1 MKNRFLT
8 RNQAKAIKD
17 FVSVP
22 TVSMERNAWKLSAK
36 TSTSFNVG
44 ELIPFRAI
52 EVVPGDTF
60 KMNLN
65 QIVRTSPMVVAP
77 YDVAYL
83 DTYAFFVPTRL
94 TWEKWKEFN
103 GENKRTKWVNTTQVK
118 QTPQIAAPAGGWDVG
133 SLADYF
139 AVRPNISNLQ
149 VQSERFRAYT
159 LIWNEFFRDQ
169 NLQDPA
175 LEITGSAIQ
184 QGKKRSEGNPLANAV
199 HGGAPLPL
207 NKYHDYFTS
216 ALPSPQKAADV
227 LLPLGGIA
235 PISGIAVADKITTLT
250 PDKIL
255 QVELKN
261 PGQPPVGRQSFDFQ
275 TATNPA
281 SDTGD
286 ILVQQA
292 SVEAI
297 KASDRD
303 KLLIEGLSGL
313 QVDLSSST
321 AATINDLRKAF
332 QLQRYF
338 ERNARSGTRYIEYI
352 KAQFGVS
359 SEDSRLQRP
368 ELLGSSHT
376 PLQTQQVAQT
386 SASDTTSPQA
396 NIAAFSLTNNM
407 DNNFIS
413 KSFTEHGQIIIL
425 GGVRTRQT
433 YSQGIPRGMKRLTL
447 EDYYVPAFANLGEQ
461 PIYNYEI
468 YAAGNADDDK
478 VFGYKEPWAEYKY
491 EPDYL
496 TGLMRP
502 EVPQN
507 LAVYNYGVKFDNLP
521 VLQNGFIEQ
530 SSKEFDRSL
539 AVSSTAAPQITMD
552 FLIDGE
558 VERPM
563 PLYSVPGLIDHN

>member
-1 MKNRFLT
+1 MKNNFLT

-22 TVSMERNAWKLSAK
+22 TVQMDRNSWRVTAK

-52 EVVPGDTF
+52 EVLPGDTF
-60 KMNLN
+60 KLNLN

-94 TWEKWKEFN
+94 TWDNWQEFN

-118 QTPQIAAPAGGWDVG
+118 TTPKLTAPTGGWDVG

-139 AVRPNISNLQ
+139 GVRPLTDNLT

-159 LIWNEFFRDQ
+159 KIWNEFFRDQ

-175 LEITGSAIQ
+175 VEITSSANQ
-184 QGKKRSEGNPLANAV
+184 RGKKKSDGNPLSNAI
-199 HGGAPLPL
+199 HGGQPLPL

-227 LLPLGGIA
+227 LLPLGSSA
-235 PISGIAVADKITTLT
+235 PIIFNGNSGFLKFDVGTDSTAQNVDKGTVTLT
-250 PDKIL
+250 GSDPLLSPLEIQKGS
-255 QVELKN
+255 
-261 PGQPPVGRQSFDFQ
+261 PGISSS
-275 TATNPA
+275 A
-281 SDTGD
+281 SSIIGSNMF
-286 ILVQQA
+286 A
-292 SVEAI
+292 
-297 KASDRD
+297 
-303 KLLIEGLSGL
+303 
-313 QVDLSSST
+313 DLSAATS
-321 AATINDLRKAF
+321 ATINDLRKAF
-332 QLQRYF
+332 QLQRYY

-352 KAQFGVS
+352 KAQFGVT

-386 SASDTTSPQA
+386 SSSDTTTPQA

-407 DNNFIS
+407 DNGFIS

-433 YSQGIPRGMKRLTL
+433 YSQGIPRAMMRDTL

-468 YAAGNADDDK
+468 YADGSSTDTGI
-478 VFGYKEPWAEYKY
+478 FGYKEPWAEYKY
-491 EPDYL
+491 EPDIL

-502 EVPQN
+502 DVPQN

-521 VLQNGFIEQ
+521 IIQNNFIEQ
-530 SSKEFDRSL
+530 SSVEFDRSL
-539 AVSSTAAPQITMD
+539 AVSSTKAPQITMD
-552 FLIDGE
+552 FLIDGTA
-558 VERPM
+558 ERVM